1 MIGYIYQ
8 IINNITQERYVG
20 QTINLTK
27 RLSDHRNK
35 LKQNKHS
42 NPKLQAAWNKYG
54 IDNFSFNY
62 DEYEIKNT
70 NDLNQLEIDTIKK
83 YDSYYNGYNLTLGG
97 EGGNTRGKLNFQDY
111 CLIYIGC
118 QWSGMTDKISKYL
131 NIDSSTV
138 SAILRDKAYL
148 WYKEAALNLSENEK
162 IEIIK
167 KFRKIFNVPDN
178 KRTTIYLC
186 LEGEDKLIEENLEEI
201 SKLAFG
207 NECKIVEKEPTEK
220 CAKIICGNSKTA
232 DRKIQRLK
240 MIVFGDCWFQYNLN
254 SK

>member
-83 YDSYYNGYNLTLGG
+83 YDSYRGFPDNVKLPMNRDAKTNFGIKNLW
-97 EGGNTRGKLNFQDY
+97 NR
-111 CLIYIGC
+111 
-118 QWSGMTDKISKYL
+118 
-131 NIDSSTV
+131 
-138 SAILRDKAYL
+138 
-148 WYKEAALNLSENEK
+148 NEK
-162 IEIIK
+162 WK
-167 KFRKIFNVPDN
+167 N
-178 KRTTIYLC
+178 Y
-186 LEGEDKLIEENLEEI
+186 
-201 SKLAFG
+201 
-207 NECKIVEKEPTEK
+207 
-220 CAKIICGNSKTA
+220 
-232 DRKIQRLK
+232 
-240 MIVFGDCWFQYNLN
+240 
-254 SK
+254 